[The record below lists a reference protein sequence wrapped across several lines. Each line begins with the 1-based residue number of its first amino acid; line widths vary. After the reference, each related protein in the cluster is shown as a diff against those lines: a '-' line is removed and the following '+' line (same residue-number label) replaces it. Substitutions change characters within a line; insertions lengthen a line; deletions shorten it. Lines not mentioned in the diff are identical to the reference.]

1 MRKELETNINSLEL
15 KIAKASK
22 TVSKNLGDIFLIA
35 VSKKKNI
42 EHIKIAQNLGIN
54 NFGENYAQE
63 LEEKA
68 NNIDGNVCW
77 HFIGPLQSNKAK
89 IIAKYA
95 DWIHTI
101 DRKKIADKI
110 NEECKKI
117 NKIINACIQVNIS
130 NESTKSGINPENLMI
145 FAKYVDSMEN
155 INLKGIM
162 VLPSLGE
169 NNKKQTSQDHKAVG
183 EGDVG
188 LNTGGMGAY
197 SPAPIVDENIH
208 QKIIDEV
215 MTPTMHGLISEG
227 SPYLG
232 FLYAGLMIKD
242 GEIKVLEF
250 NCRFGD
256 PETQPILL
264 RLKSSLVELC
274 LAAINDE
281 LESHEIE
288 WTEKHSCGVVI
299 ASQGYPENYESN
311 KLVSLPN
318 STENETKLFHAGTK
332 LSNNEVL
339 TSGGRVFCATA
350 LGDNLKEA
358 QAKAYNLVD
367 QVSFEGA
374 FFRKDIGFKGI
385 K

>member
-22 TVSKNLGDIFLIA
+22 TLSKNLSDVFLIA

-42 EHIKIAQNLGIN
+42 EHIRTAHNLGIN

-68 NNIDGNVCW
+68 NNMDGNVCW

-89 IIAKYA
+89 IISKYA

-169 NNKKQTSQDHKAVG
+169 NNKKQMQDSKLLHEELVSVFPHAEYLSMGTTNDFETAIVSGSNMIRVG
-183 EGDVG
+183 E
-188 LNTGGMGAY
+188 
-197 SPAPIVDENIH
+197 
-208 QKIIDEV
+208 
-215 MTPTMHGLISEG
+215 LI
-227 SPYLG
+227 
-232 FLYAGLMIKD
+232 
-242 GEIKVLEF
+242 
-250 NCRFGD
+250 FGK
-256 PETQPILL
+256 
-264 RLKSSLVELC
+264 R
-274 LAAINDE
+274 
-281 LESHEIE
+281 
-288 WTEKHSCGVVI
+288 
-299 ASQGYPENYESN
+299 
-311 KLVSLPN
+311 
-318 STENETKLFHAGTK
+318 
-332 LSNNEVL
+332 
-339 TSGGRVFCATA
+339 
-350 LGDNLKEA
+350 
-358 QAKAYNLVD
+358 
-367 QVSFEGA
+367 
-374 FFRKDIGFKGI
+374 
-385 K
+385 

>member
-42 EHIKIAQNLGIN
+42 EHIRTAQNLGIN

-169 NNKKQTSQDHKAVG
+169 NNKKQMQDSKLLHEELVSVFPHAEHLSMGTTNDFETAIVSGSNMIRVG
-183 EGDVG
+183 E
-188 LNTGGMGAY
+188 
-197 SPAPIVDENIH
+197 
-208 QKIIDEV
+208 
-215 MTPTMHGLISEG
+215 LI
-227 SPYLG
+227 
-232 FLYAGLMIKD
+232 
-242 GEIKVLEF
+242 
-250 NCRFGD
+250 FGK
-256 PETQPILL
+256 
-264 RLKSSLVELC
+264 R
-274 LAAINDE
+274 
-281 LESHEIE
+281 
-288 WTEKHSCGVVI
+288 
-299 ASQGYPENYESN
+299 
-311 KLVSLPN
+311 
-318 STENETKLFHAGTK
+318 
-332 LSNNEVL
+332 
-339 TSGGRVFCATA
+339 
-350 LGDNLKEA
+350 
-358 QAKAYNLVD
+358 
-367 QVSFEGA
+367 
-374 FFRKDIGFKGI
+374 
-385 K
+385 

>member
-1 MRKELETNINSLEL
+1 MQKELERNINSLEL

-22 TVSKNLGDIFLIA
+22 VVSKNLNDVYLIA
-35 VSKKKNI
+35 VSKKKSI
-42 EHIKIAQNLGIN
+42 EHIRTAEDLGID

-130 NESTKSGINPENLMI
+130 NESTKAGINPENLLV

-169 NNKKQTSQDHKAVG
+169 NNKKQMQDSKLLHEELVSVFPHAEFLSMGTTNDFETAIVSGSNMIRVG
-183 EGDVG
+183 E
-188 LNTGGMGAY
+188 
-197 SPAPIVDENIH
+197 
-208 QKIIDEV
+208 
-215 MTPTMHGLISEG
+215 LI
-227 SPYLG
+227 
-232 FLYAGLMIKD
+232 
-242 GEIKVLEF
+242 
-250 NCRFGD
+250 FGK
-256 PETQPILL
+256 
-264 RLKSSLVELC
+264 R
-274 LAAINDE
+274 
-281 LESHEIE
+281 
-288 WTEKHSCGVVI
+288 
-299 ASQGYPENYESN
+299 
-311 KLVSLPN
+311 
-318 STENETKLFHAGTK
+318 
-332 LSNNEVL
+332 
-339 TSGGRVFCATA
+339 
-350 LGDNLKEA
+350 
-358 QAKAYNLVD
+358 
-367 QVSFEGA
+367 
-374 FFRKDIGFKGI
+374 
-385 K
+385 

>member
-42 EHIKIAQNLGIN
+42 EHIRTAQNLGIN

-130 NESTKSGINPENLMI
+130 NESTKSGINLENLMD

-169 NNKKQTSQDHKAVG
+169 NNKKQMQDSKLLHEELISVFPHAEYLSMGTTNDFETAIVSGYNMIRVG
-183 EGDVG
+183 E
-188 LNTGGMGAY
+188 
-197 SPAPIVDENIH
+197 
-208 QKIIDEV
+208 
-215 MTPTMHGLISEG
+215 LI
-227 SPYLG
+227 
-232 FLYAGLMIKD
+232 
-242 GEIKVLEF
+242 
-250 NCRFGD
+250 FGK
-256 PETQPILL
+256 
-264 RLKSSLVELC
+264 R
-274 LAAINDE
+274 
-281 LESHEIE
+281 
-288 WTEKHSCGVVI
+288 
-299 ASQGYPENYESN
+299 
-311 KLVSLPN
+311 
-318 STENETKLFHAGTK
+318 
-332 LSNNEVL
+332 
-339 TSGGRVFCATA
+339 
-350 LGDNLKEA
+350 
-358 QAKAYNLVD
+358 
-367 QVSFEGA
+367 
-374 FFRKDIGFKGI
+374 
-385 K
+385 

>member
-22 TVSKNLGDIFLIA
+22 TVSKNLSDIFLIA

-42 EHIKIAQNLGIN
+42 EHIRTAQNLGIN

-89 IIAKYA
+89 IISKYA

-169 NNKKQTSQDHKAVG
+169 NNKKQMQDSKLLHEELISVFPHAEYLSMGTTNDFETAIVSGSNMIRVG
-183 EGDVG
+183 E
-188 LNTGGMGAY
+188 
-197 SPAPIVDENIH
+197 
-208 QKIIDEV
+208 
-215 MTPTMHGLISEG
+215 LI
-227 SPYLG
+227 
-232 FLYAGLMIKD
+232 
-242 GEIKVLEF
+242 
-250 NCRFGD
+250 FGK
-256 PETQPILL
+256 
-264 RLKSSLVELC
+264 R
-274 LAAINDE
+274 
-281 LESHEIE
+281 
-288 WTEKHSCGVVI
+288 
-299 ASQGYPENYESN
+299 
-311 KLVSLPN
+311 
-318 STENETKLFHAGTK
+318 
-332 LSNNEVL
+332 
-339 TSGGRVFCATA
+339 
-350 LGDNLKEA
+350 
-358 QAKAYNLVD
+358 
-367 QVSFEGA
+367 
-374 FFRKDIGFKGI
+374 
-385 K
+385 

>member
-1 MRKELETNINSLEL
+1 MRKELETNINSLEF

-22 TVSKNLGDIFLIA
+22 TVSKNLDDIFLIA

-42 EHIKIAQNLGIN
+42 EHIRTAQNLGIN

-89 IIAKYA
+89 IISKYA

-130 NESTKSGINPENLMI
+130 NESTKSGINLENLMD

-169 NNKKQTSQDHKAVG
+169 NNKKQMQDSKLLHEELISVFPHAEYLSMGTTNDFETAIVSGSNMIRVG
-183 EGDVG
+183 E
-188 LNTGGMGAY
+188 
-197 SPAPIVDENIH
+197 
-208 QKIIDEV
+208 
-215 MTPTMHGLISEG
+215 LI
-227 SPYLG
+227 
-232 FLYAGLMIKD
+232 
-242 GEIKVLEF
+242 
-250 NCRFGD
+250 FGK
-256 PETQPILL
+256 
-264 RLKSSLVELC
+264 R
-274 LAAINDE
+274 
-281 LESHEIE
+281 
-288 WTEKHSCGVVI
+288 
-299 ASQGYPENYESN
+299 
-311 KLVSLPN
+311 
-318 STENETKLFHAGTK
+318 
-332 LSNNEVL
+332 
-339 TSGGRVFCATA
+339 
-350 LGDNLKEA
+350 
-358 QAKAYNLVD
+358 
-367 QVSFEGA
+367 
-374 FFRKDIGFKGI
+374 
-385 K
+385 

>member
-42 EHIKIAQNLGIN
+42 EHIRTAQNLGIN

-68 NNIDGNVCW
+68 NNINGNVCW

-89 IIAKYA
+89 IISKYA

-130 NESTKSGINPENLMI
+130 NESTKSGINPENLMN

-169 NNKKQTSQDHKAVG
+169 NNKKQMQDSKLLHEELVSAFPHAEYLSMGTTNDFETAIVSGSNMIRVG
-183 EGDVG
+183 E
-188 LNTGGMGAY
+188 
-197 SPAPIVDENIH
+197 
-208 QKIIDEV
+208 
-215 MTPTMHGLISEG
+215 LI
-227 SPYLG
+227 
-232 FLYAGLMIKD
+232 
-242 GEIKVLEF
+242 
-250 NCRFGD
+250 FGK
-256 PETQPILL
+256 
-264 RLKSSLVELC
+264 R
-274 LAAINDE
+274 
-281 LESHEIE
+281 
-288 WTEKHSCGVVI
+288 
-299 ASQGYPENYESN
+299 
-311 KLVSLPN
+311 
-318 STENETKLFHAGTK
+318 
-332 LSNNEVL
+332 
-339 TSGGRVFCATA
+339 
-350 LGDNLKEA
+350 
-358 QAKAYNLVD
+358 
-367 QVSFEGA
+367 
-374 FFRKDIGFKGI
+374 
-385 K
+385 

>member
-22 TVSKNLGDIFLIA
+22 TVSKNLDDIFLIA

-42 EHIKIAQNLGIN
+42 EHIRTAQNLGIN

-89 IIAKYA
+89 IISKYA

-110 NEECKKI
+110 NKECKKI

-169 NNKKQTSQDHKAVG
+169 NNKKQMQDSKLLHEELVSVFPHAEYLSMGTTNDFETAIVSGSNMIRVG
-183 EGDVG
+183 E
-188 LNTGGMGAY
+188 
-197 SPAPIVDENIH
+197 
-208 QKIIDEV
+208 
-215 MTPTMHGLISEG
+215 LI
-227 SPYLG
+227 
-232 FLYAGLMIKD
+232 
-242 GEIKVLEF
+242 
-250 NCRFGD
+250 FGK
-256 PETQPILL
+256 
-264 RLKSSLVELC
+264 R
-274 LAAINDE
+274 
-281 LESHEIE
+281 
-288 WTEKHSCGVVI
+288 
-299 ASQGYPENYESN
+299 
-311 KLVSLPN
+311 
-318 STENETKLFHAGTK
+318 
-332 LSNNEVL
+332 
-339 TSGGRVFCATA
+339 
-350 LGDNLKEA
+350 
-358 QAKAYNLVD
+358 
-367 QVSFEGA
+367 
-374 FFRKDIGFKGI
+374 
-385 K
+385 